1 MKLGIMQP
9 YFLPYIGYWQ
19 LLNAVDAYVIL
30 DDVNYIGR
38 GWINRNRI
46 LIHGEPAYLNLP
58 VSKASQNRKINELQV
73 NWDEKE
79 RLRAKRKVELA
90 YKRAPYFDSV
100 YPLFCGIV
108 DDEQRNLSEY
118 LTDSIRKIC
127 EYLEIE
133 TPILLSS
140 KLEKDH
146 SRKGQERILDICD
159 HLGASEYY
167 NAIGGQA
174 LYSGSRFQE
183 HKIQLGFVE
192 TGVIEYE
199 QFGSVFVPGLSI
211 LDVMM
216 FNPVKRIQEF
226 LGEYVIVPG
235 REETEEENES
245 NIERSAE

>member
-1 MKLGIMQP
+1 M
-9 YFLPYIGYWQ
+9 
-19 LLNAVDAYVIL
+19 
-30 DDVNYIGR
+30 
-38 GWINRNRI
+38 
-46 LIHGEPAYLNLP
+46 
-58 VSKASQNRKINELQV
+58 
-73 NWDEKE
+73 
-79 RLRAKRKVELA
+79 
-90 YKRAPYFDSV
+90 
-100 YPLFCGIV
+100 

-140 KLEKDH
+140 ELEKDH